1 MGIVLL
7 PAIDIVDGAVRGAGP
22 GVEPLDAALAL
33 QAAGAE
39 WVHLVDLDAAYG
51 RGHNRSLIA
60 AIVGALDIHVEVA
73 GGVVDDQSLD
83 AALASGCSR
92 VAIGTAALADPAWCM
107 RVIGAHGERVA
118 ASLDVQPAAGPVQ
131 SAPHRLVA
139 RGVGL
144 DVGLLWPVL
153 AALDAA
159 GCPRVIVTD
168 AGRDGALSGFD
179 VAFYTAVARA
189 TSARVIASGGASSL
203 DDLAA
208 VKAASAVVP
217 NLEGVVVGA
226 ALHTGRFT
234 FAEARSIAR

>member
-1 MGIVLL
+1 MGLVLL
-7 PAIDIVDGAVRGAGP
+7 PAVDVAGGAVRGADP
-22 GVEPLDAALAL
+22 GVRPLAAAQAL

-39 WVHLVDLDAAYG
+39 WIHLVDLDAAYG
-51 RGHNRSLIA
+51 RGHNRALIA

-73 GGVVDDQSLD
+73 GGVVDEPSLD
-83 AALASGCSR
+83 AALATGCSR
-92 VAIGTAALADPAWCM
+92 VAIGTAALADAAWCM
-107 RVIGAHGERVA
+107 RAIAAHGERVA
-118 ASLDVQPAAGPVQ
+118 VSLDVRPAEGPVQ

-144 DVGLLWPVL
+144 DVGTLWPTL
-153 AALDAA
+153 AALDAS
-159 GCPRVIVTD
+159 GCRRVIVTD

-179 VAFYTAVARA
+179 IAFYTAVARA

-208 VKAASAVVP
+208 VKAVSMVVP

-226 ALHTGRFT
+226 ALHSGRFT
-234 FAEARSIAR
+234 LAEARSIAR